1 MVNREDCVIFKQ
13 EYGNELLVEQSYVR
27 IRAKEDGFMSFNLR
41 VPKDQMENIQGFF
54 KGFKIPEP
62 ILIDIACTGNIH
74 CYFKGVSPV
83 IDKPDYSFI
92 SVTVQ
97 ELKKEIV
104 DEEQE
109 IGVAAHECV
118 GCGFFTFYLI
128 ILILM
133 FIFVHLL

>member
-13 EYGNELLVEQSYVR
+13 EYGNELLVNQAYVR
-27 IRAKEDGFMSFNLR
+27 IRSKEDGIMSFNLR
-41 VPKDQMENIQGFF
+41 VPKDQITDIESYF

-74 CYFKGVSPV
+74 CYFKGISP
-83 IDKPDYSFI
+83 IIEKPDYSFI

-97 ELKKEIV
+97 ELKQEIV

-109 IGVAAHECV
+109 IGIPAHECV
-118 GCGFFTFYLI
+118 GSGL
-128 ILILM
+128 
-133 FIFVHLL
+133 H

>member
-41 VPKDQMENIQGFF
+41 VPKDQMGNIDAFF

-74 CYFKGVSPV
+74 CYFKGVSPI

-97 ELKKEIV
+97 ELKQEIV

-118 GCGFFTFYLI
+118 GCGL
-128 ILILM
+128 
-133 FIFVHLL
+133 H

>member
-13 EYGNELLVEQSYVR
+13 EYGNELLVNQAHVG
-27 IRAKEDGFMSFNLR
+27 IRTKEDGMMSFNLR
-41 VPKDQMENIQGFF
+41 VPKDQISDIESYF

-74 CYFKGVSPV
+74 CYFKGISP
-83 IDKPDYSFI
+83 IIEKPDYSFI

-97 ELKKEIV
+97 ELKQEIV

-109 IGVAAHECV
+109 IGIPAHECV
-118 GCGFFTFYLI
+118 GCGL
-128 ILILM
+128 
-133 FIFVHLL
+133 H

>member
-13 EYGNELLVEQSYVR
+13 EYGNELLVNQAHVG
-27 IRAKEDGFMSFNLR
+27 IRTKEDGMMSFNLR
-41 VPKDQMENIQGFF
+41 VPKDQISDIESYF

-74 CYFKGVSPV
+74 CYFKGISPV
-83 IDKPDYSFI
+83 IEKPEYSFI

-97 ELKKEIV
+97 ELKQEIV

-109 IGVAAHECV
+109 IGIPAHECV
-118 GCGFFTFYLI
+118 GCGL
-128 ILILM
+128 
-133 FIFVHLL
+133 H

>member
-1 MVNREDCVIFKQ
+1 MENREECVIFKQ
-13 EYGNELLVEQSYVR
+13 EYGNELLVNQRYVG
-27 IRAKEDGFMSFNLR
+27 IRTKEDGMMSFNLR
-41 VPKDQMENIQGFF
+41 VPKDQINEIESFF

-74 CYFKGVSPV
+74 CYFKGISPI
-83 IDKPDYSFI
+83 IDKPEYSFI

-97 ELKKEIV
+97 ELKQEIV

-118 GCGFFTFYLI
+118 GCGL
-128 ILILM
+128 
-133 FIFVHLL
+133 H

>member
-13 EYGNELLVEQSYVR
+13 EYGNELLVNQAHVG
-27 IRAKEDGFMSFNLR
+27 IRTKEDGMMSFNLR
-41 VPKDQMENIQGFF
+41 VPKDQINEIESYF

-74 CYFKGVSPV
+74 CYFKGISP
-83 IDKPDYSFI
+83 IIEKPDYSFL

-97 ELKKEIV
+97 ELKQEIV

-118 GCGFFTFYLI
+118 GCGL
-128 ILILM
+128 
-133 FIFVHLL
+133 H

>member
-13 EYGNELLVEQSYVR
+13 EYGNELLVNQAHVG
-27 IRAKEDGFMSFNLR
+27 IRTKEDGMMSFNLR
-41 VPKDQMENIQGFF
+41 VPKDQITEIESYF

-74 CYFKGVSPV
+74 CYFKGISP
-83 IDKPDYSFI
+83 IIEKPDYSFI

-97 ELKKEIV
+97 ELKQEIV

-109 IGVAAHECV
+109 IGIPAHECV
-118 GCGFFTFYLI
+118 GCGL
-128 ILILM
+128 
-133 FIFVHLL
+133 H

>member
-13 EYGNELLVEQSYVR
+13 EYGNELLVNQAHVG
-27 IRAKEDGFMSFNLR
+27 IRTKEDGMMSFNLR
-41 VPKDQMENIQGFF
+41 VPKDQISEIESYF

-74 CYFKGVSPV
+74 CYFKGISP
-83 IDKPDYSFI
+83 IIEKPEYSFI

-97 ELKKEIV
+97 ELKQEIV

-109 IGVAAHECV
+109 IGIPAHECV
-118 GCGFFTFYLI
+118 GCGL
-128 ILILM
+128 
-133 FIFVHLL
+133 H

>member
-1 MVNREDCVIFKQ
+1 MENREDCVIFKQ
-13 EYGNELLVEQSYVR
+13 EYGNELLVNQAYVR
-27 IRAKEDGFMSFNLR
+27 IRSKEDNMMSFNLR
-41 VPKDQMENIQGFF
+41 VPKDQINDIEAYF

-74 CYFKGVSPV
+74 CYFKGISP
-83 IDKPDYSFI
+83 IIEKPDYSFL

-97 ELKKEIV
+97 ELKQEIV

-118 GCGFFTFYLI
+118 GCGL
-128 ILILM
+128 
-133 FIFVHLL
+133 H

>member
-1 MVNREDCVIFKQ
+1 MENREECVIFKQ
-13 EYGNELLVEQSYVR
+13 EYGNELLVNQGYVG
-27 IRAKEDGFMSFNLR
+27 IRTKEDGMMSFNLR
-41 VPKDQMENIQGFF
+41 VPKDQINHIESFF

-74 CYFKGVSPV
+74 CYFKGISPI
-83 IDKPDYSFI
+83 IDKPEYSFI

-97 ELKKEIV
+97 ELKQEIV

-118 GCGFFTFYLI
+118 GCGL
-128 ILILM
+128 
-133 FIFVHLL
+133 H

>member
-27 IRAKEDGFMSFNLR
+27 IRSKEDNMMSFNLR
-41 VPKDQMENIQGFF
+41 VPKEQINDIETYF

-74 CYFKGVSPV
+74 CYFKGISP
-83 IDKPDYSFI
+83 IINKPDYSFI

-97 ELKKEIV
+97 ELKQEIV

-109 IGVAAHECV
+109 IGVTAHECV
-118 GCGFFTFYLI
+118 GCGL
-128 ILILM
+128 
-133 FIFVHLL
+133 H

>member
-13 EYGNELLVEQSYVR
+13 EYGNELLVNQSYVR
-27 IRAKEDGFMSFNLR
+27 IRSKEDGMMSFNLR
-41 VPKDQMENIQGFF
+41 VPKDQITDIESYF

-74 CYFKGVSPV
+74 CYFKGISP
-83 IDKPDYSFI
+83 IIEKPEYSFI

-97 ELKKEIV
+97 ELKQEIV

-109 IGVAAHECV
+109 IGIPAHECV
-118 GCGFFTFYLI
+118 GCGL
-128 ILILM
+128 
-133 FIFVHLL
+133 H

>member
-1 MVNREDCVIFKQ
+1 MENREDCVIFKQ
-13 EYGNELLVEQSYVR
+13 EYGNELLVNQAYVR
-27 IRAKEDGFMSFNLR
+27 IRSKEDNMMSFNLR
-41 VPKDQMENIQGFF
+41 VPKEQINDIEAYF

-74 CYFKGVSPV
+74 CYFKGISP
-83 IDKPDYSFI
+83 IIEKPDYSFL

-97 ELKKEIV
+97 ELKQEIV

-118 GCGFFTFYLI
+118 GCGL
-128 ILILM
+128 
-133 FIFVHLL
+133 H

>member
-27 IRAKEDGFMSFNLR
+27 FRSKEDGMMSFNRR
-41 VPKDQMENIQGFF
+41 VPKEQINDIEAFF

-74 CYFKGVSPV
+74 CYFKGISP
-83 IDKPDYSFI
+83 IIEKPDYSFI
-92 SVTVQ
+92 SATVQ
-97 ELKKEIV
+97 ELKQEV
-104 DEEQE
+104 VYEEQE

-118 GCGFFTFYLI
+118 GCGL
-128 ILILM
+128 
-133 FIFVHLL
+133 H

>member
-13 EYGNELLVEQSYVR
+13 EYGTELLVNQAHVG
-27 IRAKEDGFMSFNLR
+27 IRTKEDGMMSFNLR
-41 VPKDQMENIQGFF
+41 VPKDQINDIESYF

-74 CYFKGVSPV
+74 CYFKGISP
-83 IDKPDYSFI
+83 IIEKPEYSFI

-97 ELKKEIV
+97 ELKQEIV

-109 IGVAAHECV
+109 IGIPAHECV
-118 GCGFFTFYLI
+118 GCGL
-128 ILILM
+128 
-133 FIFVHLL
+133 H

>member
-41 VPKDQMENIQGFF
+41 VPKEQINDIEAFF

-74 CYFKGVSPV
+74 CYFKGISP
-83 IDKPDYSFI
+83 IIEKPDYSFI
-92 SVTVQ
+92 SATVQ
-97 ELKKEIV
+97 ELKQEVV

-118 GCGFFTFYLI
+118 GCGL
-128 ILILM
+128 
-133 FIFVHLL
+133 H

>member
-13 EYGNELLVEQSYVR
+13 EYGNELLVNQAHVG
-27 IRAKEDGFMSFNLR
+27 IRSKEDGIMSFNLR
-41 VPKDQMENIQGFF
+41 VPKDQITDIESYF

-74 CYFKGVSPV
+74 CYFKGISP
-83 IDKPDYSFI
+83 IIEKPEYSFI

-97 ELKKEIV
+97 ELKQEIV

-109 IGVAAHECV
+109 IGIPAHECV
-118 GCGFFTFYLI
+118 GCGL
-128 ILILM
+128 
-133 FIFVHLL
+133 H